1 MPRTLLTQSQQER
14 IAEAARSTAR
24 VGIQN
29 PNPLQCA
36 VVAELIN
43 DRTINTL
50 AIIDCWD
57 TNYEREWQKRAASS
71 QLQT

>member
-1 MPRTLLTQSQQER
+1 MPKTLPTQSQRDR
-14 IAEAARSTAR
+14 IAEAARLTAR

-29 PNPLQCA
+29 PNPLHCA

-43 DRTINTL
+43 DRTIDAL

-57 TNYEREWQKRAASS
+57 VHYSFELELHKKLVN
-71 QLQT
+71 L